1 MLSECK
7 IQIMMDKKAW
17 NLNFFVFLCYKTAPL
32 ALYKKEHAVKMSKNL
47 TFVDRWSLIAA
58 YKKLQAMV
66 RLRSLSNAEEDAL
79 NDAFLQLWVG
89 KYRPKGEAEAGKL
102 LWQSMRHRQISLWR
116 TGTRHPKRPLAE
128 VQIAEPPPEEEA
140 AEDTY
145 QQIWELIKTQ
155 LTPLQQDILQR
166 HDINDE
172 TYSMIAERLGMQ
184 EAAVRMQLSRAR
196 KKIRE
201 IYKQKRK

>member
-1 MLSECK
+1 
-7 IQIMMDKKAW
+7 
-17 NLNFFVFLCYKTAPL
+17 
-32 ALYKKEHAVKMSKNL
+32 MSKNL

-155 LTPLQQDILQR
+155 LTPLQQDILRR

>member
-1 MLSECK
+1 MKYQILAADVSYWSGEPDKVIVDWTDLEVKPGESSELISFIDGKIHEALS
-7 IQIMMDKKAW
+7 IPVGA
-17 NLNFFVFLCYKTAPL
+17 
-32 ALYKKEHAVKMSKNL
+32 
-47 TFVDRWSLIAA
+47 
-58 YKKLQAMV
+58 V
-66 RLRSLSNAEEDAL
+66 RLKELPIDPSIPEQYM

-155 LTPLQQDILQR
+155 LTPLQQDILRR

-172 TYSMIAERLGMQ
+172 TYSEIAERLGMQ